1 MTERNAEME
10 SIFSGYKF
18 VDDETIDEEL
28 EIAELEPGHS
38 SASAKSI
45 APGTGIDEQE
55 TSSPRIAVLGLG
67 NLMRTDD
74 AVGMLALQR
83 LRADP
88 RFPHSVPLIEGGTL
102 GLDLIYPLD
111 GFTHLLA
118 LDAIDAGV
126 RPGTV
131 LRYSGDA
138 IADLPISKSV
148 HLLGFSDLIGSMRLI
163 GNAPTELIVLGIQP
177 HTIGWGTELTP
188 PVEAALDLLVER
200 VIDQIGE
207 WSAGNEEGPGAPI
220 EPEVAVLQLAAA
232 EEAWYW

>member
-1 MTERNAEME
+1 M
-10 SIFSGYKF
+10 
-18 VDDETIDEEL
+18 
-28 EIAELEPGHS
+28 
-38 SASAKSI
+38 
-45 APGTGIDEQE
+45 
-55 TSSPRIAVLGLG
+55 AVLGLG

-88 RFPHSVPLIEGGTL
+88 RFPQSIPLIEGGTL

-111 GFTHLLA
+111 GFTHILA

-126 RPGTV
+126 QPGTV
-131 LRYSGDA
+131 LRYSGEA

-163 GNAPTELIVLGIQP
+163 GSAPEAIVVLGVQP
-177 HTIGWGTELTP
+177 KTIDWGTELTS
-188 PVEAALDLLVER
+188 PVEAALDILIEQVLDQLGQWSEENEGMPAGSNRVEAT
-200 VIDQIGE
+200 V
-207 WSAGNEEGPGAPI
+207 P
-220 EPEVAVLQLAAA
+220 QLAAA

>member
-1 MTERNAEME
+1 MST
-10 SIFSGYKF
+10 
-18 VDDETIDEEL
+18 
-28 EIAELEPGHS
+28 
-38 SASAKSI
+38 
-45 APGTGIDEQE
+45 
-55 TSSPRIAVLGLG
+55 PRIAVLGLG

-83 LRADP
+83 LRSDP
-88 RFPHSVPLIEGGTL
+88 RFPQSIPLIEGGTL

-111 GFTHLLA
+111 GFTHVLA

-126 RPGTV
+126 QPGTV

-163 GNAPTELIVLGIQP
+163 GNAPEEIVVLGVQP
-177 HTIGWGTELTP
+177 KTIDWGTELTS
-188 PVEAALDLLVER
+188 PVEAALDILIEQVL
-200 VIDQIGE
+200 DQIGQ
-207 WSAGNEEGPGAPI
+207 WSEENEGMP
-220 EPEVAVLQLAAA
+220 AVSNRVEATVPQLAAA